1 MTALQATQ
9 SGPRLQRATLRTS
22 RLLDF
27 CSRKELIA
35 QTEDGSNQTERVM
48 TAAIDH
54 AINSEKKQII
64 RIAGAIRRQ
73 RDPARLNRMKEKT
86 SCP

>member
-35 QTEDGSNQTERVM
+35 QTEDGPNQTERVM

-54 AINSEKKQII
+54 AINSEKSKSSELPEQS
-64 RIAGAIRRQ
+64 GDSAIP
-73 RDPARLNRMKEKT
+73 RDSTA
-86 SCP
+86 

>member
-1 MTALQATQ
+1 MAALQATQ
-9 SGPRLQRATLRTS
+9 STAQLQRATMRTS

-35 QTEDGSNQTERVM
+35 QTEHGSNQTERVM

-54 AINSEKKQII
+54 AINSEKSKSSELPEQS
-64 RIAGAIRRQ
+64 GDSAIP
-73 RDPARLNRMKEKT
+73 RDSTA
-86 SCP
+86 